1 MDESIKQNLQ
11 ARDTW
16 KRILFMLLFGL
27 IYSFAELVIF
37 AVVLFQIGSI
47 LITGQKNAKL
57 LKFGQSLSLY
67 AYQILQY
74 FTFNRD
80 QRPYPFDDWPDQ
92 DDRQTIEST
101 PDN

>member
-47 LITGQKNAKL
+47 LITGQKNVKL
-57 LKFGQSLSLY
+57 LKFGQSLSVY

-80 QRPYPFDDWPDQ
+80 QRPYPFDDWPVQ
-92 DDRQTIEST
+92 DDRQAIESD
-101 PDN
+101 PGN